1 MFTRSDTPPPRALK
15 ILGVVALAGFGAATG
30 ASVASLAAS
39 QAMAWSDE
47 IALVMAVGLLAMAI
61 ASIVVMATRP
71 ASVPKGCGV
80 LQIATLLLASAMFL
94 LPIYGGQFATAD
106 VVFGAVI
113 VLLVIQT
120 LTNVMLWN
128 KADEMLRRIMAET
141 GAMAFFACQAALFV
155 YAAAERLD
163 LVGPVSSWGLIG
175 ITMGV
180 YLCASCIAAARRGI
194 H

>member
-1 MFTRSDTPPPRALK
+1 MLTRSDNPPPLALK
-15 ILGVVALAGFGAATG
+15 ILGIALLAGFGAATG
-30 ASVASLAAS
+30 FAVATLAES
-39 QAMAWSDE
+39 EAMAWSDE
-47 IALVMAVGLLAMAI
+47 VALVMATGLLAMAI
-61 ASIVVMATRP
+61 ASVVVMAARP

-80 LQIATLLLASAMFL
+80 LQIVTLLLASAMFL

-120 LTNVMLWN
+120 VTNVLLWN
-128 KADEMLRRIMAET
+128 RADEMLRRIMAET
-141 GAMAFFACQAALFV
+141 GAMAFFACQGALFV

>member
-1 MFTRSDTPPPRALK
+1 MVTRSDTPPPLALK
-15 ILGVVALAGFGAATG
+15 ILGILALAGFGAATG
-30 ASVASLAAS
+30 AAVASLAAS
-39 QAMAWSDE
+39 RAMAWSDE
-47 IALVMAVGLLAMAI
+47 VALVMAVGLLAMAI
-61 ASIVVMATRP
+61 ASAVVMATRP
-71 ASVPKGCGV
+71 ASVPKGCGL

-120 LTNVMLWN
+120 VTNVLLWN

-180 YLCASCIAAARRGI
+180 YLCASCLAAARRGI